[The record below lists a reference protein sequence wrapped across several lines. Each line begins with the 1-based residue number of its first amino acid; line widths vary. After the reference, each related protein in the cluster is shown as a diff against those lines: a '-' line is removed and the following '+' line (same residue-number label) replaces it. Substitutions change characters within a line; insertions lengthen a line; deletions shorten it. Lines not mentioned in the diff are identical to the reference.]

1 MSVKTPTLDEVM
13 EAVNELRADVDKK
26 GTVDPEKLE
35 KINVTLD
42 AQEKENQKL
51 VAEIKS
57 AEAREKELKERMD
70 VLEAE
75 IARESKE
82 NPRDYKQSDTYK
94 SLHILVT
101 KGLNASEF
109 GDAEFKAT
117 LRTDVDTQGGYLV
130 HPEIDTMILKKVTEI
145 SALRQVSKVRTI
157 GSKSLI
163 LPKRT
168 GLLTATFE
176 GETKAASEST
186 STYGSETITAHR
198 QTVVVPITHDQLQD
212 SSFNMEAEIFGDA
225 SESFAQNEGNL
236 FINGNGI
243 KQPEGILVNSDLLAN
258 AYTSVTTSGVITA
271 DDMILLTGQL
281 KTGYNPVYTFNRLLL
296 ASLRTQKSTDGV
308 FLWQPG
314 MNGPVAN
321 TINGFP
327 YALSQ
332 DMPNVAANSYS
343 VAFGDF
349 QRGYVIVDRT
359 GVSIIRDDL
368 TAADQAIVK
377 FTIHRWLTGQVV
389 QEEAIK
395 LMKTKA

>member
-1 MSVKTPTLDEVM
+1 MSEKTPTLVEVM
-13 EAVNELRADVDKK
+13 EAVNELRSDVDKK

-42 AQEKENQKL
+42 TQEKDNQKL
-51 VAEIKS
+51 LTEIKA
-57 AEAREKELKERMD
+57 AEAREKELKERLD
-70 VLEAE
+70 VLESE
-75 IARESKE
+75 VARESKE
-82 NPRDYKQSDTYK
+82 HPNDYKDRNSYK
-94 SLHILVT
+94 ALRAFVT
-101 KGLNASEF
+101 KGRDDSEYI
-109 GDAEFKAT
+109 EHKAT
-117 LRTDVDTQGGYLV
+117 LRTDIDTQGGYLV
-130 HPEIDTMILKKVTEI
+130 EPEIDTMILKKVTEI
-145 SALRQVSKVRTI
+145 SALRQISRVRTI
-157 GSKSLI
+157 GKKSLV
-163 LPKRT
+163 LPKRN
-168 GLLTATFE
+168 GLLVATFE
-176 GETKAASEST
+176 GETKPASEST
-186 STYGSETITAHR
+186 STYANETITAHR
-198 QTVVVPITHDQLQD
+198 QTVVVPITHDQLMD
-212 SSFNMEAEIFGDA
+212 SSFNMEVEIFGDA

-236 FINGNGI
+236 FILGNGV
-243 KQPEGILVNSDLLAN
+243 KQPEGILVNADLLAN
-258 AYTSVTTSGVITA
+258 AYTSTTTSGVITA

-281 KTGYNPVYTFNRLLL
+281 KAGYNPVYTFNRLLL

-327 YALSQ
+327 YALSI

-368 TAADQAIVK
+368 TAADSAIVK